1 MGSLLSSQ
9 GKTDTGT
16 DTGTGTGT
24 GTSLFGLTTTPSSG
38 IYGQQS
44 GGRKRKS
51 KGNKKTNHKTK
62 RKRR

>member
-1 MGSLLSSQ
+1 MGSFLSSQ
-9 GKTDTGT
+9 GKPDTGT
-16 DTGTGTGT
+16 YTGTGTGT
-24 GTSLFGLTTTPSSG
+24 TWFGSTTTTPSLG

-51 KGNKKTNHKTK
+51 KVNKKTNHKTK